1 GHVVQE
7 VTWASDRAFDQRPF
21 TDTTALREAFQ
32 DAVLTGT
39 TEQQTELLNAFH
51 DLGAEDDTGQVL
63 AVDHVALSNL
73 DEEDHQDV
81 VSLAAAYREHFGFP
95 LIICAR
101 ETERFDRVL
110 RNGWSRIDNSAA
122 TEKAYALIEVAKI
135 ANYRFTDLVADANPI
150 AAARFGRLNE
160 LS

>member
-1 GHVVQE
+1 
-7 VTWASDRAFDQRPF
+7 
-21 TDTTALREAFQ
+21 
-32 DAVLTGT
+32 VLTGT
-39 TEQQTELLNAFH
+39 TEQQEELLNAFH
-51 DLGAEDDTGQVL
+51 DLGAEDETGQVL

-73 DEEDHQDV
+73 DEDDHQDV
-81 VSLAAAYREHFGFP
+81 VGLAAAYREHFGFP

>member
-1 GHVVQE
+1 M
-7 VTWASDRAFDQRPF
+7 
-21 TDTTALREAFQ
+21 
-32 DAVLTGT
+32 
-39 TEQQTELLNAFH
+39 
-51 DLGAEDDTGQVL
+51 
-63 AVDHVALSNL
+63 
-73 DEEDHQDV
+73 
-81 VSLAAAYREHFGFP
+81 
-95 LIICAR
+95 IICAR

-122 TEKAYALIEVAKI
+122 TEKAYALIEAAKI

>member
-1 GHVVQE
+1 MG
-7 VTWASDRAFDQRPF
+7 
-21 TDTTALREAFQ
+21 
-32 DAVLTGT
+32 
-39 TEQQTELLNAFH
+39 
-51 DLGAEDDTGQVL
+51 
-63 AVDHVALSNL
+63 
-73 DEEDHQDV
+73 
-81 VSLAAAYREHFGFP
+81 LAAAYREHFGFP